1 MSYARGVVLA
11 QVLTYIRGNEGGAR
25 ASADDDERSRG
36 PLASIEQEKPLGEA
50 AKVKVRQVRRCLYA

>member
-1 MSYARGVVLA
+1 MLA